1 MCGIFGYVGQQDKAA
16 ELVLSGLKLLEYRGY
31 DSWGIAVKEDNKIV
45 VEKHIGKI
53 GDAETV
59 LPVSTIGIGH
69 TRWATH
75 GGVTVENA
83 HPHLDCT
90 KQIAVLH
97 NGIIENFQELK
108 TELQNKGHAF
118 ISETDTEVFAHLVE
132 EYTKTLDFPSSV
144 REAFNRLTG
153 LNAFLVMHSVS
164 EEIIG
169 LKNGSPLAVGIGINE
184 LFIASDIAG
193 IIKYTDKILFLK
205 DHEMVILGKD
215 VQLFSLPAGE
225 KLTTQ
230 VETITWK
237 IEQAQKGTYENFLIK
252 EIHEQPLVIEN
263 AATNLD
269 SEVQH
274 LAELIKNA
282 FGTFML
288 GCGTASYA
296 ALAGTYLFS
305 RIAKK
310 HINFSIGS
318 EFEYLEDYLTPE
330 SLIIAISQSGETI
343 DVIESINKA
352 KEKNAKIVALVNVLG
367 STLYR
372 ISDEKIVL
380 GAGPE
385 MAVIS
390 TKAYIAMVSVLILL
404 AFATADQLRKAKE
417 MLTNAAENVKMIL
430 DENYLQRIDQIAQ
443 SISKKDHIYIL
454 GRGISYA
461 VALEAALKIKET
473 SYVHAEGF
481 AGGEMKHGVI
491 ALIEK
496 DTPCIIF
503 APNDETYDEI
513 ISNAAEVKAR
523 GAYVIGIGPKNS
535 QVFNEWFETAD
546 VQEATLIPQIVISQL
561 LAYYLAK
568 ARGLKDI
575 DKPRNLAKSVTVK

>member
-1 MCGIFGYVGQQDKAA
+1 MCGIFGYIGEQDTAA
-16 ELVLSGLKLLEYRGY
+16 EIVLSGLKLLEYRGY
-31 DSWGIAVKEDNKIV
+31 DSWGIAVKEGNTLV
-45 VEKHIGKI
+45 AEKHVGKI
-53 GDAETV
+53 GNAETT
-59 LPVSTIGIGH
+59 LPKSNIGIGH

-83 HPHLDCT
+83 HPHLDCS

-97 NGIIENFQELK
+97 NGIIENYQELK
-108 TELQNKGHAF
+108 EELVQKGHTF
-118 ISETDTEVFAHLVE
+118 LSETDTEVFAHLVE
-132 EYTKTLDFPSSV
+132 DHIKTQDFPTAV
-144 REAFNRLTG
+144 REAFSKLTG
-153 LNAFLVMHSVS
+153 LNAFLVMSALS
-164 EEIIG
+164 SEIIG
-169 LKNGSPLAVGIGINE
+169 IKNGSPLAVGVGTNE
-184 LFIASDIAG
+184 FFIASDIAG
-193 IIKYTDKILFLK
+193 IIKHTNKILFLK
-205 DHEMVILGKD
+205 DNEMIILGKD
-215 VQLFSLPAGE
+215 LQLYSLKGE
-225 KLTTQ
+225 KLEPNI
-230 VETITWK
+230 ETIDWK
-237 IEQAQKGTYENFLIK
+237 IEQAQKGDYENFLIK
-252 EIHEQPLVIEN
+252 EINEQPIVIEN
-263 AATNLD
+263 AATNMD
-269 SEVQH
+269 SKIEE
-274 LAELIKNA
+274 LADHISQA

-310 HINFSIGS
+310 HVNFSIGS

-352 KEKNAKIVALVNVLG
+352 KEKHSKIVALVNVLG

-372 ISDEKIVL
+372 IADEKIVL

-390 TKAYIAMVSVLILL
+390 TKAYIAMVSVLLL
-404 AFATADQLRKAKE
+404 IAFAMAKKLGEGKE
-417 MLTNAAENVKMIL
+417 MLQQAAASVKTILEEEYLKHIQQAAEAM
-430 DENYLQRIDQIAQ
+430 
-443 SISKKDHIYIL
+443 SKKEHIYIL
-454 GRGISYA
+454 GRGMSYA
-461 VALEAALKIKET
+461 TALEAALKIKET

-491 ALIEK
+491 ALIEEG
-496 DTPCIIF
+496 TPCIIF

-523 GAYVIGIGPKNS
+523 GAYVIGVGPKKS
-535 QVFNEWFETAD
+535 DVFDEWFETAD
-546 VQEATLIPQIVISQL
+546 VKDATLIPQIVIAQL

-568 ARGLKDI
+568 AKGLEDI

>member
-1 MCGIFGYVGQQDKAA
+1 MCGIFGYIGEKTNAA
-16 ELVLSGLKLLEYRGY
+16 ELVLDGLKLLEYRGY
-31 DSWGIAVKEDNKIV
+31 DSWGIAVKENSKIV
-45 VEKHIGKI
+45 TEKHIGKI
-53 GDAETV
+53 GEAQTI
-59 LPVSTIGIGH
+59 LPASSIGIGH

-108 TELQNKGHAF
+108 AKLVEQGHTF

-132 EYTKTLDFPSSV
+132 EHAKTEEFTVAV
-144 REAFNRLTG
+144 RNAFNLLKG
-153 LNAFLVMHSVS
+153 LNAFLVMNSVS
-164 EEIIG
+164 SEIIG
-169 LKNGSPLAVGIGINE
+169 LKNGSPLAVGIGDRE
-184 LFIASDIAG
+184 LFIASDVAG
-193 IIKYTDKILFLK
+193 IIKHTKKILFLK
-205 DHEMVILGKD
+205 DNEMVILGKEL
-215 VQLFSLPAGE
+215 QLFSLPKGE
-225 KLTTQ
+225 K
-230 VETITWK
+230 
-237 IEQAQKGTYENFLIK
+237 IEPHIEEISWDIQQADKGTYESFLIK
-252 EIHEQPLVIEN
+252 EIHDQPLVIEN

-269 SEVQH
+269 SELLH
-274 LAELIKNA
+274 LAGLIKNA

-310 HINFSIGS
+310 HVNFSIGS
-318 EFEYLEDYLTPE
+318 EFGYLEDYLTPE

-352 KEKNAKIVALVNVLG
+352 KEKGSKIAALVNVLG

-372 ISDEKIVL
+372 ISDEKIIL
-380 GAGPE
+380 GAGIE
-385 MAVIS
+385 ISVIS
-390 TKAYIAMVSVLILL
+390 TKAYIAMISILIMLAYAMVDNMAQGKKVLL
-404 AFATADQLRKAKE
+404 E
-417 MLTNAAENVKMIL
+417 AAENLKKVL
-430 DENYLQRIDQIAQ
+430 QENYLQHIESVAQ
-443 SISKKDHIYIL
+443 TLAKSEHIYLL
-454 GRGISYA
+454 GRGLSYA
-461 VALEAALKIKET
+461 VTLEASLKIKET

-496 DTPCIIF
+496 GTPCIIF
-503 APNDETYDEI
+503 APNDETYQEI

-523 GAYVIGIGPKNS
+523 GGFIIGVGPINN
-535 QVFNEWFETAD
+535 QVFDEWFQTD
-546 VQEATLIPQIVISQL
+546 DIQEATMIPQIVISQL

-568 ARGLKDI
+568 ARGLDDI